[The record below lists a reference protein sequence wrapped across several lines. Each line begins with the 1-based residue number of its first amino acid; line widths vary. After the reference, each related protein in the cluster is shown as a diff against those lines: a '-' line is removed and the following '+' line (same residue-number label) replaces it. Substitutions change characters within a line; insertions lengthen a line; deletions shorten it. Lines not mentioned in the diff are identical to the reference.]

1 MNYSSEFLLESKTAR
16 GQGIDKWFI
25 SVLPN
30 GQNEDF
36 KEDFKSTSSNSSV
49 FIGFEDFGGK
59 VRFTPDGRVSVYD
72 AIAFSTG
79 HKNPY
84 QVWKDLIERDSVF
97 LRKTEEYKFEGR
109 CTLL

>member
-1 MNYSSEFLLESKTAR
+1 MSQKYQQLV
-16 GQGIDKWFI
+16 GHQHKWFI

-59 VRFTPDGRVSVYD
+59 VRFTPDGRVSVYMRSPFRPD
-72 AIAFSTG
+72 I
-79 HKNPY
+79 KI
-84 QVWKDLIERDSVF
+84 LIKSG
-97 LRKTEEYKFEGR
+97 KTS
-109 CTLL
+109 